1 MRAYLIHLLLA
12 TGLALFSGPALG
24 QKKDDRCEEGNNY
37 PRNWAQLER
46 EYVYV
51 FYELCP
57 SDLPGKPMVNVWIT
71 TGGKGIALEKWAKDR
86 EGAEA
91 VILFVDKK
99 KTYTLYRDLKA
110 IPLQFLKAERRS
122 NVPPETAA
130 QPFMLEGV
138 YLVLLE
144 NLTDESAERVKKV
157 FESADTLIKKAEM
170 KVALLY
176 DTPRIK
182 AIVEALEHPLKQK

>member
-1 MRAYLIHLLLA
+1 MHVLLA
-12 TGLALFSGPALG
+12 TGLALALSGPALG

-46 EYVYV
+46 EYVYF

-57 SDLPGKPMVNVWIT
+57 PDLVPAKPLVKVWIT
-71 TGGKGIALEKWAKDR
+71 IGGNGISLEKWSKDR
-86 EGAEA
+86 EGADA

-130 QPFMLEGV
+130 QPFMLEGS
-138 YLVLLE
+138 YLVLFE
-144 NLTDESAERVKKV
+144 NLSDESAQRVKKV
-157 FESADTLIKKAEM
+157 FESADTLIKKSEM

-182 AIVEALEHPLKQK
+182 TIVEALEQPLKQK